1 MLEWSE
7 RDVSDGHSEENIF
20 SLLEQEDQVLAA
32 TPTPFVSSTSGTY
45 RRFVYL
51 GQ

>member
-32 TPTPFVSSTSGTY
+32 PPPFVSSTSGTY